1 MSLEIRILAD
11 ADEDDGEGRTVEVR
25 LTARA
30 RADEDPLEDS
40 RFFAAGDRGRI
51 ASFVAELLERHA
63 AALPLARQESCSRCE
78 RVGDPEAE
86 GETRRPFVCRPCRQ
100 AAAAAAPRGSG
111 AGSAGG
117 GDDGVEAVF
126 LGTGD
131 AFGSGGKRPAAIFLR
146 AAGRPRG
153 ILLDAGPGCHAA
165 LRQHGLSVGDL
176 AAVVLSHFHGDH
188 FAGLPFLELDARRT
202 GRSERL
208 AVFAPPGGRDR
219 IEALRRCLYREKPEG
234 FRAEIRETLP
244 GETVFLPEAAGGGAA
259 VPFPADHQPGA
270 WAFGWKLRF
279 GGRTIVYSGDTA
291 FTDRLVRESG
301 DADLLIQE
309 CTSLEALR
317 GHTSHADLR
326 RAAGRITAR
335 RVLLV
340 HTGEDVLETRDLI
353 FERAHDGL
361 RVIV

>member
-1 MSLEIRILAD
+1 MA
-11 ADEDDGEGRTVEVR
+11 TV
-25 LTARA
+25 
-30 RADEDPLEDS
+30 
-40 RFFAAGDRGRI
+40 
-51 ASFVAELLERHA
+51 
-63 AALPLARQESCSRCE
+63 
-78 RVGDPEAE
+78 
-86 GETRRPFVCRPCRQ
+86 
-100 AAAAAAPRGSG
+100 
-111 AGSAGG
+111 
-117 GDDGVEAVF
+117 VEAVF

-202 GRSERL
+202 GRPERL

-234 FRAEIRETLP
+234 FRAEIREILP
-244 GETVFLPEAAGGGAA
+244 GETVSLPEAAGGGAA

-309 CTSLEALR
+309 CTSLEALP

-340 HTGEDVLETRDLI
+340 HTGEDVLEARDPHLRARPRRAARDRLGACRKSPEPAGAPRRREARRR
-353 FERAHDGL
+353 FAAGVAVSAKKGTGGRNDSRRWAAGSRPHPRNRGREGGNAKGRRCSECRRAAAAAPERRLSRLSGAALCL
-361 RVIV
+361 RGSRCS

>member
-1 MSLEIRILAD
+1 MPRRCRSP
-11 ADEDDGEGRTVEVR
+11 GRR
-25 LTARA
+25 
-30 RADEDPLEDS
+30 
-40 RFFAAGDRGRI
+40 
-51 ASFVAELLERHA
+51 
-63 AALPLARQESCSRCE
+63 
-78 RVGDPEAE
+78 
-86 GETRRPFVCRPCRQ
+86 
-100 AAAAAAPRGSG
+100 AAAAVNGSG
-111 AGSAGG
+111 IPTPRKSPGARSSAGG
-117 GDDGVEAVF
+117 AGRPRRLPRPAEAAREAPAAVT
-126 LGTGD
+126 TGSKPCSWEP
-131 AFGSGGKRPAAIFLR
+131 ATPSVRAAKRPAAIFLR
-146 AAGRPRG
+146 AAGSPRG

-165 LRQHGLSVGDL
+165 LREHGLSVGDL

-202 GRSERL
+202 GRSEPL
-208 AVFAPPGGRDR
+208 VVFTPPGGRDR
-219 IEALRRCLYREKPEG
+219 IAALRRCLYREKTG
-234 FRAEIRETLP
+234 RFSAEIRETLP
-244 GETVFLPEAAGGGAA
+244 GETVSLPEAAGGGAA

-309 CTSLEALR
+309 CTSLEALP

-340 HTGEDVLETRDLI
+340 HTGEDVLEARDLI

-361 RVIV
+361 RAIV